1 MTSKCVISLDLP
13 EDIVAPL
20 KDHFDLQTW
29 SGKEA
34 MPEMTLQDWLADAEG
49 LLCALATPIT
59 ASVIAGATQLKV
71 ISTISV
77 GVDHIDL
84 AAATAAGTPVGHTP
98 GVLVDSTAD
107 LAVGLMIAATRR
119 IAEADRWMRTGQWS
133 QGWQSD
139 LLLGTDLSQATVGI
153 VGLGPIGEATAKRL
167 RGFDCGILG
176 WNRTPKTIEGVEMV
190 DLDDLFARCDIVSLH
205 TALTSDTMQIASR
218 ERLASMRAGA
228 TLINTGR
235 GALVDEAALIEE
247 LSSGR
252 LRAGLDVFE
261 TEPLPVD
268 HPLLSLDNA
277 VLLPHVGSAT
287 FSTRMAMVTRA
298 LDNLRAG
305 MAGEPLPFCANPE
318 VYGLSG

>member
-1 MTSKCVISLDLP
+1 M
-13 EDIVAPL
+13 
-20 KDHFDLQTW
+20 
-29 SGKEA
+29 
-34 MPEMTLQDWLADAEG
+34 
-49 LLCALATPIT
+49 
-59 ASVIAGATQLKV
+59 

-84 AAATAAGTPVGHTP
+84 AAATAAGIPIGHTP

-119 IAEADRWMRTGQWS
+119 IAEADRWMRTGKWS

-153 VGLGPIGEATAKRL
+153 VGLGPIGEATVERL
-167 RGFDCGILG
+167 RGFGCGILG
-176 WNRTPKTIEGVEMV
+176 WNRTPKIIEGVEMV

-205 TALTSDTMQIASR
+205 TALTPDTVQIASR

-235 GALVDEAALIEE
+235 GALVDEEALIEA

-261 TEPLPVD
+261 TEPLPAD

-287 FSTRMAMVTRA
+287 LSTRMAMVTRA

-305 MAGEPLPFCANPE
+305 MSGEPLPFCVNPE

>member
-20 KDHFDLQTW
+20 RGQFELLTW

-34 MPEMTLQDWLADAEG
+34 MPETTLQNWLADAEG
-49 LLCALATPIT
+49 LLCALSTPIS
-59 ASVIAGATQLKV
+59 ASVIACAEQLKV

-84 AAATAAGTPVGHTP
+84 TAATAAGIPVGHTP

-139 LLLGTDLSQATVGI
+139 LLLGSDLSRATVGV
-153 VGLGPIGEATAKRL
+153 VGLGPIGEATVKRL
-167 RGFDCGILG
+167 RGFGCTILG
-176 WNRTPKTIEGVEMV
+176 WNRTPKDLEGVEMV
-190 DLDDLFARCDIVSLH
+190 DLEDLFSRCDIVSLH
-205 TALTSDTMQIASR
+205 AALTPDTIKIASR
-218 ERLASMRAGA
+218 ERLASMRSGA

-235 GALVDEAALIEE
+235 GALIDEEALIQE
-247 LSSGR
+247 LSRGR

-261 TEPLPVD
+261 SEPLPAD
-268 HPLLSLDNA
+268 HPLLRLDNA

-287 FSTRMAMVTRA
+287 LSTRMAMVTRA
-298 LDNLRAG
+298 LENLQAG
-305 MAGEPLPFCANPE
+305 MSGRELSFCANPE
-318 VYGLSG
+318 VYGLSA